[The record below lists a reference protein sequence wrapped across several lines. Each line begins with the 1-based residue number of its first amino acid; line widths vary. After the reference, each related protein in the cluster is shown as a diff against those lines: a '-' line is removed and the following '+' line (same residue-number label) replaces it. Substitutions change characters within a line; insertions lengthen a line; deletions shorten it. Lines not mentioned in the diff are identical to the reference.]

1 MPIYEYQCE
10 ACGQILDALQK
21 IADAPLKKCPNCGK
35 AKLKRLL
42 SAPMFLLKG
51 SGWYETDFKSDKE
64 RRRNLADRP
73 DPDAKPADGKAD
85 APAVGKAGESDAKP
99 GASDAKAG
107 ASDVKAGAKSDDKK
121 ERKDS
126 VATAGR
132 KAVRSG
138 RSHGTSSRAAARGKS
153 RPKPKSRRR

>member
-35 AKLKRLL
+35 PKLKRLL

-64 RRRNLADRP
+64 RRRNLADRA
-73 DPDAKPADGKAD
+73 DPEAKPADGKAD
-85 APAVGKAGESDAKP
+85 APAADKAGT
-99 GASDAKAG
+99 SDAKAG
-107 ASDVKAGAKSDDKK
+107 AADTKAEAKSDDKK
-121 ERKDS
+121 AEKKD
-126 VATAGR
+126 AGAAADR
-132 KAVRSG
+132 KAAPSR
-138 RSHGTSSRAAARGKS
+138 RSHAAPRAAARGKP
-153 RPKPKSRRR
+153 RHKPKTRRR